1 MTEGEKQ
8 QLGERLATVRERL
21 VDAARAAGRRPE
33 EIRLVAVSKLH
44 PVEAVQ
50 AAFALGQRAFGENYV
65 QEALAKQE
73 AFPELA
79 AQGGEWH
86 CIGHVQ
92 TNKAKD
98 VAGRFALIHTVDSVK
113 FAETL
118 ARRLAPGANRQA
130 VLVQVNI
137 GDEAQKAGVPE
148 SDLPRLVESILNL
161 PRLELRG
168 LMCLPPFF
176 DDGEAARPF
185 FARLRVLRDETA
197 ARFGMT
203 LPELSMGMSGD
214 FVQAVREGA
223 NISGKA
229 LILPKSLQPHT
240 GGNHAA
246 QRIAQGAA
254 RSGKAG
260 QETLALQGHHA
271 WRRASASACRRRR
284 GRVLVALSAA

>member
-92 TNKAKD
+92 TNKAK
-98 VAGRFALIHTVDSVK
+98 DSVK

-223 NISGKA
+223 TIV
-229 LILPKSLQPHT
+229 
-240 GGNHAA
+240 
-246 QRIAQGAA
+246 RIGSDIFGPRPA
-254 RSGKAG
+254 RTTA
-260 QETLALQGHHA
+260 
-271 WRRASASACRRRR
+271 
-284 GRVLVALSAA
+284 

>member
-185 FARLRVLRDETA
+185 FARLRVLHDETA

-223 NISGKA
+223 TIV
-229 LILPKSLQPHT
+229 
-240 GGNHAA
+240 
-246 QRIAQGAA
+246 RIGSDIFGPRPA
-254 RSGKAG
+254 RTTA
-260 QETLALQGHHA
+260 
-271 WRRASASACRRRR
+271 
-284 GRVLVALSAA
+284 